1 MLVISIVSCFVM
13 PLVVGYVYGRNIP
26 VPAAHTL

>member
-1 MLVISIVSCFVM
+1 MLILVIASCFVT

-26 VPAAHTL
+26 APAAHTL